1 MSSFPNDG
9 AAALVPMIQ
18 MLLAAHELDD
28 VRAAVAHGTRMI
40 SRYDSLA
47 VYEVQHAGAPEV
59 TLRAGDELGPG
70 ARALEEELA
79 ARASKT
85 GRTVSTLD
93 RFVDA
98 KEAFHAD
105 EYMHRHGLC
114 LVRPLHA
121 YGGFVGLLVLHYA
134 GRTVLPEQEF
144 DALRR
149 FADCAAVAL
158 SGART
163 RQELRSFA
171 YSDPLTGLANRR
183 GLEVEFS
190 RLRDTQLSMLLIDF
204 DGLKAV
210 NDSLGYDRGDALI
223 ASVGEKLAASASS
236 NEIVVRLG
244 GDEFVVIMPETT
256 PSRARLR
263 AEELTVALERLELPE
278 DLTSLYHGASVGS
291 ATADPDEDPWNVLL
305 RASAE
310 MRSRKRRR
318 KSDRE
323 LTRDPL
329 IPNRES

>member
-1 MSSFPNDG
+1 M
-9 AAALVPMIQ
+9 PMIQ
-18 MLLAAHELDD
+18 MLLAAHALDD
-28 VRAAVAHGTRMI
+28 VRAAAAHGTRLI
-40 SRYDSLA
+40 SRYDSLT
-47 VYEVQHAGAPEV
+47 VYEAQQSGALEV
-59 TLRAGDELGPG
+59 TLRAGEELGPG
-70 ARALEEELA
+70 ARALEEQLCA
-79 ARASKT
+79 KASKT

-98 KEAFHAD
+98 REASHAD
-105 EYMHRHGLC
+105 EYVYRYGLC

-121 YGGFVGLLVLHYA
+121 YGDLVGLLVLHYG

-158 SGART
+158 SNART
-163 RQELRSFA
+163 REELRSFA

-183 GLEVEFS
+183 GLELEFE
-190 RLRDTQLSMLLIDF
+190 RLRDDLLSMLLIDF

-223 ASVGEKLAASASS
+223 MSVGEKLAASANM
-236 NEIVVRLG
+236 NEFVVRLG
-244 GDEFVVIMPETT
+244 GDEFVVVMPEA
-256 PSRARLR
+256 SLSLARLR
-263 AEELTVALERLELPE
+263 AEELTAMLERLELPQ
-278 DLTSLYHGASVGS
+278 DLASLFHGASVGS
-291 ATADPDEDPWNVLL
+291 ATADPGEDPWHVLQ

-329 IPNRES
+329 MPDQDPDLRRGFRGES